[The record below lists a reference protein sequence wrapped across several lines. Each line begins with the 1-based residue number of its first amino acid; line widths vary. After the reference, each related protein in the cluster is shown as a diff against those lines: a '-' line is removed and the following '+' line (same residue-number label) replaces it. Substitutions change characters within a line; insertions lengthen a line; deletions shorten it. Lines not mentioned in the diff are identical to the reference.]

1 MWADREPAQVLAA
14 GSCSVCWVGST
25 GWVVF
30 SCVQLRSVVLRPA
43 HANGV
48 TYSGRPIQGSQ
59 RGIYVQSQGFL
70 RRRLVINFTLINLL
84 GFALLERQWL
94 SQDMLRALF

>member
-1 MWADREPAQVLAA
+1 VGRQRTCS
-14 GSCSVCWVGST
+14 GSGSGFLFGLL
-25 GWVVF
+25 GWLDWLG
-30 SCVQLRSVVLRPA
+30 CVQLRSVVLRPA

-48 TYSGRPIQGSQ
+48 TYSGRPIQGGQ
-59 RGIYVQSQGFL
+59 RGIYVQSQGVL